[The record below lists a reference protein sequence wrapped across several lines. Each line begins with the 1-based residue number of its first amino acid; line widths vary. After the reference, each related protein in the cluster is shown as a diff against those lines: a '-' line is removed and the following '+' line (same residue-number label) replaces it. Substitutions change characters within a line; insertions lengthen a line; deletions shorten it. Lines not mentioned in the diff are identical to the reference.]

1 MVHFKAKSCIWF
13 LQSLSNALK
22 FMSMITDAMDTHVES
37 LLPLFSIAMA
47 LMLGAMSP
55 GPSFIYVAQNSIAKS
70 RKHGLFTAL
79 GTGTGAAFFGLL
91 AVMGLQAILLAVPS
105 AYLMLKIGGGLY
117 LLWLAYKI
125 VKHAK
130 SPIEMDAPQQ
140 QTMTYQSAY
149 RYGLITQLSNPK
161 IAVVLASVFTALLP
175 KEIPNYY
182 YVALP
187 VICFVIDA
195 GWYSLVALLLSS
207 EKPRR
212 VYIKAKT
219 LIDRVTGGIV
229 TVLGQKLIFSSR

>member
-1 MVHFKAKSCIWF
+1 MVPFKAKYCIWF
-13 LQSLSNALK
+13 LQSLSNTVK
-22 FMSMITDAMDTHVES
+22 FSSIMIKIPDEDVDS

-47 LMLGAMSP
+47 LMLGAISP

-79 GTGTGAAFFGLL
+79 GTGTGAAIFGLL
-91 AVMGLQAILLAVPS
+91 AVMGLQTILLAVPS

-130 SPIEMDAPQQ
+130 SPIEMETTQQ
-140 QTMTYQSAY
+140 QDMTYKSAY

-175 KEIPNYY
+175 KTIPDYY
-182 YVALP
+182 YIALP

-212 VYIKAKT
+212 AYVKAKT
-219 LIDRVTGGIV
+219 MIDRITGGIV
-229 TVLGQKLIFSSR
+229 TILGLKLIFSSR